1 MPRPPDYG
9 IIYNWDGNPHGYSE
23 YPQSMDAFLEK
34 VYGPMEDTQVGA
46 HFWCIGEHT
55 AAWKSEV
62 LEMVGEVHGRNYE
75 SVHSYNFNE
84 NILAMLERGEDPQE
98 EVIKRGRE
106 LGMHVYA
113 SVRMNDNHF
122 GGAQVEDLPEMH
134 DSGLTKMRIEH
145 PEWLLGEQAPEWF
158 ALSWNF
164 EVPEVREHRF
174 AHIKEICGMYD
185 WDGVELDWQRHAFHL
200 PADHGY
206 RLRYVLTDLQRA
218 VRQMADELAEARG
231 RPFYL
236 AARVAP
242 TLEMCRRVG
251 YDVPAWIDEG
261 LVDILI
267 PAGGAHTDP
276 SIDPAPFL
284 DLCWGTDTVVYPGFD
299 ARLDGWEFWS
309 FVGPESPEIKD
320 RMRTRAVAS
329 LWHRAGSDG
338 IYAFNWHGNR
348 NSRRGLLQ
356 QIGSPDTLRSK
367 NKIYAATHRY
377 LQKEGEWRGAFQNDR
392 LWGEVP
398 VALKRTLTSEGPTIR
413 LEVAD
418 DVVADVPER
427 VELRVRLDQ
436 WTKGDVVR
444 LFWDGKER
452 KDVEARYHL
461 EEDRAGNP
469 FGAQIYD
476 VGSAAWLYSQFT
488 PSEVTPG
495 PHQVRVVLDER
506 NPRLARDIVL
516 TNVELVVS
524 YGEAGEDPE
533 SQGAGSRGVRAYDG
547 TR

>member
-23 YPQSMDAFLEK
+23 YPQSMEAFLEK

-55 AAWKSEV
+55 ARWKSDV
-62 LEMVGEVHGRNYE
+62 LETVGDVHGRNYE
-75 SVHSYNFNE
+75 SVHSHNFNE
-84 NILAMLERGEDPQE
+84 NVLAMLERGEDPQQ
-98 EVIKRGRE
+98 EVLNRGRE

-122 GGAQVEDLPEMH
+122 GGAQVADLPDMH
-134 DSGLTKMRIEH
+134 SSELTRMRIEH
-145 PEWLLGEQAPEWF
+145 PEWLLGDQAPEWF

-206 RLRYVLTDLQRA
+206 RMRYVLTDLQRA
-218 VRQMADELAEARG
+218 VRQMANELAEVRG

-251 YDVPAWIDEG
+251 YDVPAWIEEG

-284 DLCWGTDTVVYPGFD
+284 DLCRGTDTVVYPGFD

-377 LQKEGEWRGAFQNDR
+377 LQKEGEWRGR
-392 LWGEVP
+392 V
-398 VALKRTLTSEGPTIR
+398 SERQVVGRGPC
-413 LEVAD
+413 
-418 DVVADVPER
+418 
-427 VELRVRLDQ
+427 
-436 WTKGDVVR
+436 
-444 LFWDGKER
+444 
-452 KDVEARYHL
+452 
-461 EEDRAGNP
+461 RAETDAHRR
-469 FGAQIYD
+469 GAN
-476 VGSAAWLYSQFT
+476 
-488 PSEVTPG
+488 
-495 PHQVRVVLDER
+495 HQ
-506 NPRLARDIVL
+506 A
-516 TNVELVVS
+516 
-524 YGEAGEDPE
+524 
-533 SQGAGSRGVRAYDG
+533 
-547 TR
+547 